1 MVTPHAS
8 FLALMHTPGAA
19 IRNLRKLERNFD
31 AYGRGGFY
39 DAIAVRS
46 GQVAKRYLSLDQA
59 MVLGAL
65 GNVTGGDVL
74 QRAFAVGDALRIRP
88 VIAPEIFVS

>member
-1 MVTPHAS
+1 
-8 FLALMHTPGAA
+8 
-19 IRNLRKLERNFD
+19 
-31 AYGRGGFY
+31 
-39 DAIAVRS
+39 
-46 GQVAKRYLSLDQA
+46 VAKRYLSLDQA

-74 QRAFAVGDALRIRP
+74 QRAFAVGDALRIRR